1 MAINFS
7 DEELKKYGLYNESL
21 EDSEP
26 DFTPQEESSVGTAT
40 QGMLGT
46 NFGLDALTSLGG
58 TRPDDPDYV
67 SPAELQEYGLY
78 QEGNSFGK
86 QVEQSLLETQINK
99 LQKEYR
105 SIDSQVQEIEKQ
117 LEIATAEGNQEEI
130 DRLNLILNGTQVDK
144 QRDELPTLTMPTGF
158 GAPNFGFMAQQQLEK
173 KDRATEVGLYAYK
186 D

>member
-26 DFTPQEESSVGTAT
+26 DFTPQKESSVGTAT
-40 QGMLGT
+40 QGMFGT

-58 TRPDDPDYV
+58 TRPDNPDYI

-86 QVEQSLLETQINK
+86 QIEQSLLDTQINSLK
-99 LQKEYR
+99 FEYKN
-105 SIDSQVQEIEKQ
+105 IDSQVQEIEKQ
-117 LEIATAEGNQEEI
+117 NE
-130 DRLNLILNGTQVDK
+130 
-144 QRDELPTLTMPTGF
+144 
-158 GAPNFGFMAQQQLEK
+158 
-173 KDRATEVGLYAYK
+173 
-186 D
+186 